1 MPAHAGRFAA
11 ALLLALTLGCAST
24 NTRAASQVDLITE
37 GQIQAGH
44 FLNAYEAVKAL
55 HAGWLINR
63 GVTSTVMTDRVVVYR
78 DGVRV
83 GGVEELKDI
92 PIGDVKYIRHY
103 DGNEASARWGLD
115 HAQGAIVVST
125 HPL

>member
-1 MPAHAGRFAA
+1 MSAHPGRLAA
-11 ALLLALTLGCAST
+11 ALLLALALGCAST
-24 NTRAASQVDLITE
+24 NTQAGPRVDLITE
-37 GQIQAGH
+37 SQIEAGH
-44 FLNAYEAVKAL
+44 FLNAYEAVQAL
-55 HAGWLINR
+55 HAAWLLNR
-63 GVTSTVMTDRVVVYR
+63 GVTSTTMVDRVVVYR

-83 GGVEELKDI
+83 GGVEELKEI

-103 DGNEASARWGLD
+103 DGNEATARWGLD

>member
-1 MPAHAGRFAA
+1 MPAQPGRFAA
-11 ALLLALTLGCAST
+11 ALLVALALGCAST
-24 NTRAASQVDLITE
+24 NARPGSQVDLITE

-44 FLNAYEAVKAL
+44 FLNAYDAVQAL
-55 HAGWLINR
+55 HAAWMLNR

-78 DGVRV
+78 DGVRL
-83 GGVEELKDI
+83 GGIEELRDI
-92 PIGDVKYIRHY
+92 PIGDVRYIRHY